1 MGTLFD
7 YLDWRGDL
15 KFSEVP
21 LNEIDSLIFA
31 LLSYVAFDEIVPSGL
46 NESPISLRDAI
57 RQYLRIHK
65 GETAYLGKIV
75 PSEILSLA
83 AKVSK
88 TIRYANVKMLA
99 YTNHI
104 DPATQ
109 TQFSAVTFLPQN
121 APSYVAFRGTDDTI
135 VGWKEDFNM
144 SFLQP
149 VPAQREAVEYL
160 ERIAPYLSEKF
171 FMGGH
176 SKGGNLA
183 VYAAVKCFPAIQT
196 RILTVYNN
204 DGPGFNREFIEGID
218 YKNLRGKIRTLVP
231 ASSVVGMLLEHE
243 ESYEVVKSNASG
255 LMQHD
260 GCSWEVLG
268 GKFIYLDTVTNES
281 RMIDSALRAWLNE
294 LSMEERE
301 NVVDSV
307 YEVLVAT
314 NASTLTELTADKV
327 KLVKAWGSLDPK
339 VKNMILKCIGIFIKE
354 SRPGKKK

>member
-15 KFSEVP
+15 RFSEAP
-21 LNEIDSLIFA
+21 INEIDNLIFTQ
-31 LLSYVAFDEIVPSGL
+31 LSYVAFDGIVPS
-46 NESPISLRDAI
+46 EIDAAPISLRDAV
-57 RQYLRIHK
+57 RQYLKRHK
-65 GETAYLGKIV
+65 GETAYLGRIV
-75 PSEILSLA
+75 PSAIVSLSAKA
-83 AKVSK
+83 AK
-88 TIRYANVKMLA
+88 TQRYANVKMLA

-104 DPATQ
+104 DQKTQ

-121 APSYVAFRGTDDTI
+121 APSYVAYRGTDDTL

-160 ERIAPYLSEKF
+160 ERVAPRLSEKF
-171 FMGGH
+171 FVGGH

-183 VYAAVKCFPAIQT
+183 VYAAVKCAPKLQE

-204 DGPGFNREFIEGID
+204 DGPGFNREFIEGVD
-218 YKNLRGKIRTLVP
+218 YQNLRGKIRTIVP

-243 ESYEVVKSNASG
+243 ETYEVIKSHATG

-281 RMIDSALRAWLNE
+281 RLIDSTLREWLDG
-294 LSMEERE
+294 LSMKERE
-301 NVVDSV
+301 KVVDSV
-307 YEVLVAT
+307 YEVLVST
-314 NASTLTELTADKV
+314 NATTLTELTADKV

-339 VKNMILKCIGIFIKE
+339 VKSIVLKCIGIFLKQ
-354 SRPGKKK
+354 SRPSKKK

>member
-15 KFSEVP
+15 KFSDVP
-21 LNEIDSLIFA
+21 PNEIDSLIFT
-31 LLSYVAFDEIVPSGL
+31 LLSYVAFDGIVPNGID
-46 NESPISLRDAI
+46 EPTITLRDAV
-57 RQYLRIHK
+57 RRYLREHK

-83 AKVSK
+83 AKASK
-88 TIRYANVKMLA
+88 TIRYASVKMLA

-104 DPATQ
+104 DPQTQ
-109 TQFSAVTFLPQN
+109 TQFSAITFLPQN
-121 APSYVAFRGTDDTI
+121 APSYVAFRGTDDTL

-149 VPAQREAVEYL
+149 VPAQLEAVSYL
-160 ERIAPYLSEKF
+160 ETVAPILSKKF
-171 FMGGH
+171 YVGGH

-183 VYAAVKCFPAIQT
+183 VYAAVKCDPAIQD

-204 DGPGFNREFIEGID
+204 DGPGFTREFIDGVD
-218 YKNLRGKIRTLVP
+218 YQNLRGKIRTFVP

-243 ESYEVVKSNASG
+243 ESYEVVKSNATG

-268 GKFIYLDTVTNES
+268 SKFIYLDTVTNES
-281 RMIDSALRAWLNE
+281 RVIDSALRAWLNG

-301 NVVDSV
+301 KVVDSV

-327 KLVKAWGSLDPK
+327 KLVKAWGNLDPT
-339 VKNMILKCIGIFIKE
+339 VKNIVLKCIGIFIKE